1 MFQFNVGLLLSLLL
15 VSLAELSAL
24 PIGFRS
30 HQIDLVYRQLQ
41 SDNFRILH
49 DQRTE
54 DEAQFLLRVAELAK
68 PVLDRWF
75 YRQRR
80 SPLLITTSAV
90 TSNPSFANF
99 ITDGIE
105 LQTLGRGDRSLLLH
119 EYVHMQMFLYLRNL
133 FGSAG
138 AIINLPWL
146 PAWWVEGLAEALSVS
161 AGSDNH
167 HGIERYQ
174 ALTGDFLTYEQLH
187 HLYGSDFSY
196 RGYSVSGRF
205 FSYILSQLRDPAMLK
220 NLHEEF
226 RFYSMPW
233 FWPLTVV
240 PLADTLPLDIVLKKQ
255 LGFSG
260 RQLYQQYI
268 NESKKYWQRTRPAV
282 LLSDQPGERLTLQ
295 NLSNIR
301 NVNGKLLTVNRFRDG
316 VYTAEIAFSA
326 NDSPFATEL
335 KKTTYGFADRRRLF
349 FAPEERQPQAYVSYH
364 RQLRSGRTRTQ
375 LVQINDQT
383 TNVLQEGEFDTTA
396 IFETAGGKV
405 LFLERR
411 QSQTALCYYDSAG
424 KHCPVSADYPQTL
437 TVLGHQEGGTIWLR
451 HQQEGVTT
459 DNYRV
464 ITWHEDQ
471 GIKEFVWPYP
481 RPLQVAFTSDESGQQ
496 LANFLIAEHRYRTVV
511 VTDMQLVCRQKLQFA
526 DHLTAVFARGTRLVV
541 GLYAGGS
548 HLLIQPST
556 DDLVASEQP
565 CDSFSYRSSPL
576 LYAMR
581 QQGRLPSLPHVLTQY
596 HQQTKPPQLEEK
608 FKSTVSS
615 TAIKWQSRPLFLSPM
630 VANEDAMGWQV
641 GLLSVPLIDS
651 LQNETLVARFLYGLN
666 SKYPSIDLNL
676 TSSRF
681 WPRLSLTLFRHQ
693 SYNGVNDDGYASYYD
708 EIGLRTALTTDWY
721 LDQKKFS
728 LTLGVGSSRLRPYL
742 NSEQMAQGLATN
754 AIVAWRWNWRD
765 YQRRLTLRGWTSVYP
780 PIINRDFI
788 YYRLGLAVD
797 WLQAL
802 TTSGIHL
809 ISGLEYSA
817 TFGEKPRN
825 LQELYQALQ
834 THIAGSGGGINR
846 IGIPL
851 VSGGGLFTSRQGDS
865 KARIKGALVL
875 PVIKNLDKIIWILYA
890 ERLNF
895 TAFAN
900 YGGAWYRQDDL
911 SSDDLLFAHGYN
923 LDLLLN
929 NKGINFNLG
938 LGSGQ
943 VFRQKFELYAT
954 FGFDALF

>member
-1 MFQFNVGLLLSLLL
+1 MFRFIAGLLLVGLND
-15 VSLAELSAL
+15 LSAL

-41 SDNFRILH
+41 NENFRILH

-54 DEAQFLLRVAELAK
+54 GEARFLLQVAELAK
-68 PVLDRWF
+68 PILDRWF

-90 TSNPSFANF
+90 TNNPSFANF

-105 LQTLGRGDRSLLLH
+105 LQTMGRGDRSLLLH

-138 AIINLPWL
+138 AIVNLPWL

-174 ALTGDFLTYEQLH
+174 ALTGNFLTYEQLH

-205 FSYILSQLRDPAMLK
+205 FTYILSQLRDPAMLK
-220 NLHEEF
+220 SLHEEF

-233 FWPLTVV
+233 FWPLTIV

-255 LGFSG
+255 IGFSG
-260 RQLYQQYI
+260 RELYQKYI
-268 NESKKYWQRTRPAV
+268 DESTKYWQRTRPEV
-282 LLSDQPGERLTLQ
+282 LLGDQPGKRFTLQ
-295 NLSNIR
+295 TLSNIH
-301 NVNGKLLTVNRFRDG
+301 NVNGKLLTVSRFRDG
-316 VYTAEIAFSA
+316 VYTAEIAFSDK
-326 NDSPFATEL
+326 DSPFATEL
-335 KKTTYGFADRRRLF
+335 KKTTYGLADRRQLF
-349 FAPEERQPQAYVSYH
+349 FAPEQRQPRTYVNYYRH
-364 RQLRSGRTRTQ
+364 LQSGRTQAR
-375 LVQINDQT
+375 LVQVNDDKT
-383 TNVLQEGEFDTTA
+383 TRVLQEGEFDTTDL
-396 IFETAGGKV
+396 FETANGRV
-405 LFLERR
+405 IFLERQ
-411 QSQTALCYYDSAG
+411 QSRTALCYYESLD
-424 KHCPVSADYPQTL
+424 KHCPLIAYYPQTL
-437 TVLGHQEGGTIWLR
+437 MVLGYQEEGTVWLR
-451 HQQEGVTT
+451 QQQEGVTS
-459 DNYRV
+459 DSYRI
-464 ITWHEDQ
+464 ITWHEDR
-471 GIKEFVWPYP
+471 GTKEFAWPYP
-481 RPLQVAFTSDESGQQ
+481 RPLQVAFTSAEGSNEQV
-496 LANFLIAEHRYRTVV
+496 ANFLIAEHRYRTIVI
-511 VTDMQLVCRQKLQFA
+511 TDMQMECRKKLKFA
-526 DHLTAVFARGTRLVV
+526 DHLTAVFAQGSQLVL
-541 GLYAGGS
+541 GLYDGGG
-548 HLLIQPST
+548 HLLVQPSA
-556 DDLVASEQP
+556 DNLVASEQG

-576 LYAMR
+576 LYTMR
-581 QQGRLPSLPHVLTQY
+581 QGDKLASLPHVLTQY
-596 HQQTKPPQLEEK
+596 HQQTKPPQLEEQVEL
-608 FKSTVSS
+608 TVSS
-615 TAIKWQSRPLFLSPM
+615 TPIKWQSRPLFVSPL
-630 VANEDAMGWQV
+630 VANEDALGWQI

-651 LQNETLVARFLYGLN
+651 LQNETLVARFLYGIN

-681 WPRLSLTLFRHQ
+681 WPRLSLTFFRHQ
-693 SYNGVNDDGYASYYD
+693 SYNGVNDNDYASYYN
-708 EIGLRTALTTDWY
+708 EVGLRASLTTNWY
-721 LDQKKFS
+721 LDQQRIS
-728 LTLGVGSSRLRPYL
+728 LTLGVGSSHLSPYL
-742 NSEQMAQGLATN
+742 NSDQMAQGMATN
-754 AIVAWRWNWRD
+754 AIVAWRWDWRD
-765 YQRRLTLRGWTSVYP
+765 YYRRLTLKGWTNVYP
-780 PIINRDFI
+780 AIINNNFI

-797 WLQAL
+797 WLQTL

-825 LQELYQALQ
+825 LQELYQSLQ

-851 VSGGGLFTSRQGDS
+851 LSGGGLFTSRQGDS
-865 KARIKGALVL
+865 KTRLKGALVL

-890 ERLNF
+890 EQLNF
-895 TAFAN
+895 TAFCN
-900 YGGAWYRQDDL
+900 YGGTWYRQDGW
-911 SSDDLLFAHGYN
+911 STDDLIFAHGYN

-943 VFRQKFELYAT
+943 VLRQTFELYAT